1 MDSRARLEADELNIT
16 YSHFYDFGAG
26 AAASMFGEQDFTQT
40 ELALTANANTGT
52 VDPQLLGVS
61 RTNDGGLDPRLASG
75 SAARGYADFTAL
87 DDDSFFTQVGFT
99 GAFGNVNW
107 ASGWSALADYGFL
120 GDQAPADFGR
130 VTVSGQITEDVTWS
144 ADNDYI
150 LDGIVFVTGGATLT
164 IEPGTT
170 VRGKAGQN
178 LDAAAL
184 VITRTGM
191 IDAQG
196 TATKPIVF
204 TAEFDEGLTKDDV
217 GLWGGVI
224 LLGEATTNN
233 SSEKLIEGVNEITSD
248 PALAGYGGTDDADN
262 SGVMRYVSIRH
273 SGINIGSSSGNEIQ
287 GLTVGAVGSGTTL
300 EYIES
305 FASGDDGFEF
315 FGGTVNTKY
324 LISAFNND
332 DAFDWD
338 QGFRGKGQFW
348 FAILDTDTR
357 GRAAEMDGAGG
368 DETGTPY
375 ASPTVSNVTYIG
387 SGSDGSASGDTG
399 EMLKFRDNTAGLY
412 TNSIFMS
419 DMGYSADVEDV
430 ADNTVDSRARLEAD
444 ELNIT
449 YSHFYDFGAGEEYIM
464 FAEQLFAGDEFAL
477 SSNANTAT
485 VNPQVTSVSRT
496 NDGNL
501 NPTLAEGSAALTY
514 ANFDALDDFFTEVAY
529 TGAFGSDN
537 WLAGWSALADY
548 GFTSDE
554 VGTSIDEDWG
564 TSVPSA
570 YTLEQNYPNP
580 FNPTTNIKFALPNAA
595 DVKLEVFNILGQR
608 VGTLVNGQMNAG
620 YHTVTFDATNLS
632 SGVYIYRISA
642 GQYSQVKRM
651 MLIK

>member
-1 MDSRARLEADELNIT
+1 M
-16 YSHFYDFGAG
+16 FV
-26 AAASMFGEQDFTQT
+26 ASGFAQT
-40 ELALTANANTGT
+40 E
-52 VDPQLLGVS
+52 
-61 RTNDGGLDPRLASG
+61 
-75 SAARGYADFTAL
+75 
-87 DDDSFFTQVGFT
+87 
-99 GAFGNVNW
+99 
-107 ASGWSALADYGFL
+107 
-120 GDQAPADFGR
+120 
-130 VTVSGQITEDVTWS
+130 VTVSGQITEDVTWT

-170 VRGKAGQN
+170 VYGSTGAD

-184 VITRTGM
+184 VVTRTGM

-196 TATKPIVF
+196 TATQPIIF
-204 TAEFDEGLTKDDV
+204 TSYLAKSQTLTKDDV

-375 ASPTVSNVTYIG
+375 ANPTISNVTYIG
-387 SGSDGSASGDTG
+387 SGSDASASGDSG

-449 YSHFYDFGAGEEYIM
+449 YSHFFDFGAGEAASM
-464 FAEQLFAGDEFAL
+464 FGEQDFTQTELAL
-477 SSNANTAT
+477 TANANTGT
-485 VNPQVTSVSRT
+485 VDPQLNGISRT
-496 NDGNL
+496 NDGGL
-501 NPTLAEGSAALTY
+501 DPTLASGSAALTY

-529 TGAFGSDN
+529 TGAFGTNN
-537 WLAGWSALADY
+537 WMGGWSALADY
-548 GFTSDE
+548 GFTSN
-554 VGTSIDEDWG
+554 VVTSIDDDWSS
-564 TSVPSA
+564 SVPSA

-632 SGVYIYRISA
+632 SGVYIYRITA

>member
-1 MDSRARLEADELNIT
+1 MKQLLLFPTLILLFVLS
-16 YSHFYDFGAG
+16 
-26 AAASMFGEQDFTQT
+26 ASAQT
-40 ELALTANANTGT
+40 E
-52 VDPQLLGVS
+52 
-61 RTNDGGLDPRLASG
+61 
-75 SAARGYADFTAL
+75 
-87 DDDSFFTQVGFT
+87 
-99 GAFGNVNW
+99 
-107 ASGWSALADYGFL
+107 
-120 GDQAPADFGR
+120 
-130 VTVSGQITEDVTWS
+130 VTVSGQITEDATWT

-170 VRGKAGQN
+170 VYGAEGSD

-204 TAEFDEGLTKDDV
+204 TSYAAKSQTLTKDDV

-233 SSEKLIEGVNEITSD
+233 SSEKLIEGVSEITD
-248 PALAGYGGTDDADN
+248 DAALAGYGGTDDADN

-387 SGSDGSASGDTG
+387 SGSDGSATGDSG

-449 YSHFYDFGAGEEYIM
+449 YSHFYDFGAGEAASM
-464 FAEQLFAGDEFAL
+464 FGEQDFTQTELAL
-477 SSNANTAT
+477 SVNANTGT
-485 VNPQVTSVSRT
+485 VDPQLNGISRT

-529 TGAFGSDN
+529 TGAFGTDN

>member
-1 MDSRARLEADELNIT
+1 MKQLLLLPILIFLFVLS
-16 YSHFYDFGAG
+16 
-26 AAASMFGEQDFTQT
+26 ASAQT
-40 ELALTANANTGT
+40 E
-52 VDPQLLGVS
+52 
-61 RTNDGGLDPRLASG
+61 
-75 SAARGYADFTAL
+75 
-87 DDDSFFTQVGFT
+87 
-99 GAFGNVNW
+99 
-107 ASGWSALADYGFL
+107 
-120 GDQAPADFGR
+120 
-130 VTVSGQITEDVTWS
+130 VTVSGQITEDVTWT
-144 ADNDYI
+144 ADNEYI

-164 IEPGTT
+164 IEPGTM
-170 VRGKAGQN
+170 VYGAEGSD

-196 TATKPIVF
+196 TATKPIIF
-204 TAEFDEGLTKDDV
+204 TSYLAKSQTLTKDDV

-233 SSEKLIEGVNEITSD
+233 SSEKLIEGVSEITDD

-387 SGSDGSASGDTG
+387 SGSDASASGDAG

-412 TNSIFMS
+412 TNSIFMA

-449 YSHFYDFGAGEEYIM
+449 YSHFFDFGAGEAASM
-464 FAEQLFAGDEFAL
+464 FGEQDFTQTELAL
-477 SSNANTAT
+477 SANANTGT
-485 VNPQVTSVSRT
+485 VDPQLLGVSRT
-496 NDGNL
+496 NDGGL
-501 NPTLAEGSAALTY
+501 DPTLAEDSPALTY

-529 TGAFGSDN
+529 TGAFGTDN
-537 WLAGWSALADY
+537 WMGGWSALADY
-548 GFTSDE
+548 GFTSN
-554 VGTSIDEDWG
+554 VVTSIDEDWG

>member
-1 MDSRARLEADELNIT
+1 
-16 YSHFYDFGAG
+16 
-26 AAASMFGEQDFTQT
+26 
-40 ELALTANANTGT
+40 
-52 VDPQLLGVS
+52 LGVS
-61 RTNDGGLDPRLASG
+61 RTADGGLDPRLASG
-75 SAARGYADFTAL
+75 SAARGYSNYDFATAADT
-87 DDDSFFTQVGFT
+87 SSNGNPFFDEVGFT

-120 GDQAPADFGR
+120 GDQAPSDFGR
-130 VTVSGQITEDVTWS
+130 VTVSGQITEDVTWTE
-144 ADNDYI
+144 DNEYI

-184 VITRTGM
+184 VVTRTGM
-191 IDAQG
+191 INAEG
-196 TATKPIVF
+196 TPTKPIIF

-224 LLGEATTNN
+224 LLGEASTNN
-233 SSEKLIEGVNEITSD
+233 SSEKLIEGVSEITSD
-248 PALAGYGGTDDADN
+248 PALAGYGGTNDADN

-287 GLTVGAVGSGTTL
+287 GLTVGGVGSGTTL

-375 ASPTVSNVTYIG
+375 ANPRISNVTYIG
-387 SGSDGSASGDTG
+387 SGSGASASGDTG
-399 EMLKFRDNTAGLY
+399 ELLMFRDNTAGLY
-412 TNSIFMS
+412 TNSIFMG
-419 DMGYSADVEDV
+419 DMGYSVDVEDV
-430 ADNTVDSRARLEAD
+430 ANNTVDSRARLEAD

-449 YSHFYDFGAGEEYIM
+449 YSHFFDFGNGEEYLM
-464 FAEQLFAGDEFAL
+464 FAEQLYAGDEFAL
-477 SSNANTAT
+477 TVNNNTAN
-485 VNPQVTSVSRT
+485 VNPQLTSISRT

-514 ANFDALDDFFTEVAY
+514 ANFEALDDFYTEVAY
-529 TGAFGSDN
+529 TGAFGSTN